1 MGISGNFPSSICGL
15 DHSGSR
21 PFNYNIILNR
31 KLSGSDTF
39 CCYVDF
45 KKAVNRERLWDKLAR
60 YGINGPFLSTLY
72 EEYQCCVEVNVNCTP
87 WFEVNN
93 GVKQGCILSPSLF
106 NLYINDLLK
115 KLGRLGFGVY
125 VGCDGR
131 EVGVPALAFADDI
144 ALVAPTPNALQS
156 MLTIYFG
163 GVVYEQWDCH

>member
-1 MGISGNFPSSICGL
+1 MVSDL
-15 DHSGSR
+15 RDHVKITCYHY
-21 PFNYNIILNR
+21 NYNIILNR

-45 KKAVNRERLWDKLAR
+45 KKAFDSVNRERLWDKLAR

-115 KLGRLGFGVY
+115 KLAR
-125 VGCDGR
+125 
-131 EVGVPALAFADDI
+131 
-144 ALVAPTPNALQS
+144 
-156 MLTIYFG
+156 
-163 GVVYEQWDCH
+163 

>member
-1 MGISGNFPSSICGL
+1 M
-15 DHSGSR
+15 SR
-21 PFNYNIILNR
+21 SHAIIILNR

-45 KKAVNRERLWDKLAR
+45 KKAFDSVNRERLWDKLTR
-60 YGINGPFLSTLY
+60 YGINGPFLSTLQSLH
-72 EEYQCCVEVNVNCTP
+72 EEYQCCVEVNGNCTP

-115 KLGRLGFGVY
+115 KLGRLGFGVH

-131 EVGVPALAFADDI
+131 EVGVPALRE
-144 ALVAPTPNALQS
+144 LLRSTCRGSTEGWKSCWPRTCCK
-156 MLTIYFG
+156 T
-163 GVVYEQWDCH
+163 